1 MIRPR
6 RLMMRMEVRTV
17 TETVNGIAFVILA
30 ATTLVGAVGVLWS
43 RNVIHAAFWL
53 LEVSLSAVGLYFLLE
68 ADYVAL
74 VQLLVYAGAVAVL
87 LVFTVMITLRRRE
100 DAERARDLSWPS
112 AVLGL
117 VFFGTVV
124 FAVFSW
130 SPAVVPMP
138 EAAPGIVDLGRRLFS
153 IDGSVLPFEIASL
166 VLTAAL
172 VAAVWWAREG
182 DE

>member
-1 MIRPR
+1 MTDT
-6 RLMMRMEVRTV
+6 L
-17 TETVNGIAFVILA
+17 NGTAFVILA
-30 ATTLVGAVGVLWS
+30 LTTLAGAAGVLWS

-53 LEVSLSAVGLYFLLE
+53 LEVSVSAVGLYFLLE

-74 VQLLVYAGAVAVL
+74 VQLLVYAGAVAIL

-100 DAERARDLSWPS
+100 DAIRPRDLSVAGLFMGAVFLATVGY
-112 AVLGL
+112 AVLQ
-117 VFFGTVV
+117 
-124 FAVFSW
+124 W
-130 SPAVVPMP
+130 KPAAAPMP
-138 EAAPGIVDLGRRLFS
+138 EVAPGVVDLGRALFS
-153 IDGSVLPFEIASL
+153 IDGWALPFEIASL